1 MRDERTPKDV
11 CGEVSLW
18 KASRGYRPER
28 DDIISVYLVSN
39 VIVHELHMKGRGHG
53 HMILK
58 NSIIIAREPLLMSG
72 WEDHKIGGFQGN
84 TAQPF

>member
-39 VIVHELHMKGRGHG
+39 VIVHELHMKRRGHG
-53 HMILK
+53 HMI
-58 NSIIIAREPLLMSG
+58 
-72 WEDHKIGGFQGN
+72 
-84 TAQPF
+84 